1 MSHVRSTRVP
11 ARHARSRP
19 GGGFRTGYTPEHGGH
34 RARPGMSDPM
44 SDHNADIT
52 MLLRAAA
59 SGRREHVDMLMN
71 AIYED
76 MRRLASVHLQAERSD
91 HTLQPTALVHEAYL
105 KLINQHSANW
115 SDRLHF
121 FAVASQIIRR
131 ILIDHARE
139 RKALKRGGSA
149 ARFSL
154 TDRDVAAPLRDEELL
169 ALDEA
174 LAELAEIDPRQAR
187 IVELR
192 YFGGCTVEETAELLG
207 VGPRTIDRDW
217 QAAKAWLF
225 CRMTDTGQRDGH

>member
-1 MSHVRSTRVP
+1 MTNR
-11 ARHARSRP
+11 
-19 GGGFRTGYTPEHGGH
+19 
-34 RARPGMSDPM
+34 D
-44 SDHNADIT
+44 ADIT

-59 SGRREHVDMLMN
+59 SGQREHVDLLMN

-76 MRRLASVHLQAERSD
+76 MRRLANVHLQAERSD

-105 KLINQHSANW
+105 KLINQHSAQW
-115 SDRLHF
+115 SDRLQF

-139 RKALKRGGSA
+139 RKALKRGGSVG
-149 ARFSL
+149 RFSL
-154 TDRDVAAPLRDEELL
+154 SDRDVAAPLRDEELL

-207 VGPRTIDRDW
+207 IGPRTIDRDW
-217 QAAKAWLF
+217 QAAKAWLY
-225 CRMTDTGQRDGH
+225 CRMTEAGQSDGN

>member
-1 MSHVRSTRVP
+1 MAHKGSHT
-11 ARHARSRP
+11 RSR
-19 GGGFRTGYTPEHGGH
+19 GRVRHKIGYTPEQGGPPAGPGVQHPMTDH
-34 RARPGMSDPM
+34 R
-44 SDHNADIT
+44 ADIT
-52 MLLRAAA
+52 MLLRAAS
-59 SGRREHVDMLMN
+59 SGRRDDVDHLMA

-76 MRRLASVHLQAERSD
+76 MRRLANVHLQAERAD

-105 KLINQHSANW
+105 KLINQHSAQW
-115 SDRLHF
+115 TDRLHF

-139 RKALKRGGSA
+139 RHALKRGGTTP
-149 ARFSL
+149 RFSL
-154 TDRDVAAPLRDEELL
+154 GDQDVAAPLRDAELL

-174 LAELAEIDPRQAR
+174 LGELAEIDPRQAR

-192 YFGGCTVEETAELLG
+192 YFGGCTVEEVAELLG

-225 CRMTDTGQRDGH
+225 CRISDGGPSDGH